1 MSLHTLKKTFS
12 RGQQKFSMAGNQITY
27 ISLWAFNPACYQEAR
42 GISDNPISKKS
53 DLYRYSGSIEKW
65 GISITKWL

>member
-27 ISLWAFNPACYQEAR
+27 ISLWALNPACYQEAR
-42 GISDNPISKKS
+42 GISDDPIVRKVIYIAIQEASKS
-53 DLYRYSGSIEKW
+53 GVYR
-65 GISITKWL
+65 